1 MLSRRIF
8 HSLGWDYRRKSL
20 RRHCFWPRRKAVTSA
35 ASICPSTVAWCR
47 SDSFLSLIPE
57 RSETSNCFLIKG
69 SLRGDE
75 GMANRLSSN
84 DISTLYEKI
93 SNWGRWGKEDERGAL
108 NFITDAKRAAAGDRR
123 GAGQSHTGHASD
135 GRDRVRIAYDAGAV
149 GGRLFRNCT
158 ARNGE
163 YASGCTLPH
172 VP

>member
-1 MLSRRIF
+1 
-8 HSLGWDYRRKSL
+8 
-20 RRHCFWPRRKAVTSA
+20 
-35 ASICPSTVAWCR
+35 
-47 SDSFLSLIPE
+47 
-57 RSETSNCFLIKG
+57 
-69 SLRGDE
+69 
-75 GMANRLSSN
+75 MANRLSSK

-108 NFITDAKRAAAGDRR
+108 NFISDAKRAAGKTRKDGAERIARAAAGDHR

-135 GRDRVRIAYDAGAV
+135 GRDRVRIAYGAGAV